1 MIVVE
6 GYVAPGRVRQGQ
18 GTGTSIYIQIRNGE
32 EGLLDIEEAAQ
43 KWGRGEPPDP
53 VIDHRCFFLP
63 HPSSP
68 ARRGSYFFENSPV
81 PS

>member
-32 EGLLDIEEAAQ
+32 EGLLDIEEAAK
-43 KWGRGEPPDP
+43 KWGRGETPDP
-53 VIDHRCFFLP
+53 VIDH
-63 HPSSP
+63 
-68 ARRGSYFFENSPV
+68 
-81 PS
+81 